1 MRCISPTGLYPV
13 SGAVRAFPVV
23 SKPVGTHTGRV
34 SLRRIELRSPLVA
47 CSAQGQITL
56 APRDLPSSRMD
67 IETVLRVPSERLRQ
81 ELVPERT
88 LQSIKDKGEVRARVR
103 GTFRRPSLDVQP

>member
-1 MRCISPTGLYPV
+1 
-13 SGAVRAFPVV
+13 
-23 SKPVGTHTGRV
+23 
-34 SLRRIELRSPLVA
+34 
-47 CSAQGQITL
+47 
-56 APRDLPSSRMD
+56 MD
-67 IETVLRVPSERLRQ
+67 IETVLRVPPERLRQ